1 MNKRTIEI
9 IEEVSSQGVWTWL
22 ELDNNS
28 NSLYLEFKNFK
39 LLDDYNFNLNQPNL
53 LDNNLNNVED
63 SITNS
68 INYNGDLVIR
78 FGNNLF
84 FEVFYNNFDDLS
96 FLNMDKPIFNELFY
110 SNKMFS
116 DLNNPYFYTEFSKK
130 LSKLKFQDYD
140 LLDDLDCRF
149 KFNNILVNNDL
160 VNNDNSHYDFL
171 LVLDCDDVAIAVG
184 CDFIHTFN
192 DAESLND
199 DDIKR
204 LSNKWVLYYLDY
216 WDKKGTDEEYKDD
229 LLCEENP
236 FVSYKI

>member
-39 LLDDYNFNLNQPNL
+39 LLDNNDFNINSYGLFE
-53 LDNNLNNVED
+53 DNKFNCSNKSNKFID
-63 SITNS
+63 
-68 INYNGDLVIR
+68 YNGDLVIR

-84 FEVFYNNFDDLS
+84 FSIFYNNLEDLN
-96 FLNMDKPIFNELFY
+96 FLNIKESIFNELFCF
-110 SNKMFS
+110 NKKFS
-116 DLNNPYFYTEFSKK
+116 DLDNPYFYTEFSKR

-140 LLDDLDCRF
+140 LLNDLENKF
-149 KFNNILVNNDL
+149 KFNNILINND
-160 VNNDNSHYDFL
+160 DNSHYDFL

-216 WDKKGTDEEYKDD
+216 WDKKGTNEEYKYD

-236 FVSYKI
+236 FLTYKI